1 MINNFIRYIRKNFD
15 FIYRFV
21 MVGIFTFLI
30 NFILVYFFDQKI
42 KLDYKKSVSIAYVIT
57 LVCHFLL
64 NRAFTFKVDYFD
76 FAHLLR
82 YSILPIINFFIS
94 LSIAF
99 VVVEIIRLPVY
110 YSVFFS
116 AIFSAFISYTLLKYF
131 VFLKVE

>member
-1 MINNFIRYIRKNFD
+1 MIDNFIRYVKKNFK

-21 MVGIFTFLI
+21 IVGIVTFLI
-30 NFILVYFFDQKI
+30 NFILVYSFDQII

-57 LVCHFLL
+57 LFCHFLL
-64 NRAFTFKVDYFD
+64 NRSFTFKVHHFD

-82 YSILPIINFFIS
+82 YSILPIINFFIA
-94 LSIAF
+94 LSVAF

-116 AIFSAFISYTLLKYF
+116 TTVSAFVSYMILKYF
-131 VFLKVE
+131 VFLKME